1 MHMYMCMCMHMH
13 MHMCMC
19 MRMHNIHMHIGM
31 HMQALPVSLKL
42 LGEATL
48 LTYVPVIEQ
57 VVFLQRQGRQGGR

>member
-1 MHMYMCMCMHMH
+1 MLHMRMH
-13 MHMCMC
+13 
-19 MRMHNIHMHIGM
+19 MHNIHAHAHAHAHVHMRM

>member
-1 MHMYMCMCMHMH
+1 
-13 MHMCMC
+13 
-19 MRMHNIHMHIGM
+19 MRM

>member
-1 MHMYMCMCMHMH
+1 
-13 MHMCMC
+13 
-19 MRMHNIHMHIGM
+19 M